1 MKALVIIS
9 WITAIFIFLQEN
21 KAEKELENQHAIQE
35 GTGNPTERADSA
47 SNFVIIKKNPAQNEV
62 SKERYLKDLSNLEK
76 VYDTMGMAYTH
87 GRLALLFIQEDQLGK
102 AEYHLEQQGKLDS
115 LIQNIGGLGFH
126 FDQMGVVRSKQGF
139 QEEAFD
145 YFIKGLKIRET
156 LDTPYELGES
166 IAHVAQLLFEM
177 KEFRKAIAFAYRLLE
192 VSDESQSLSQKESAY
207 TLLARSYE
215 AIRWFQAALDNQ
227 KNLKIISDS
236 IMNQGFAGLM
246 ARHKSEI
253 DSLEYHHN
261 LAMVELKNLPVEA
274 PVPPKQDNLYPLLI
288 ALSFLIGL
296 LILVYFL
303 RRKNLEQEYAIS
315 LSEQENSLL
324 LKESQE
330 RMQESLQ
337 LISNLLLLQD
347 HDKVAGNGFN
357 EGYGRAKTVAL
368 IGKCLDPKEKFTSVH
383 VKGFLLKLCSGLFK
397 TYHVKRDQIKL
408 ILEMDNISLD
418 ATTMVPLA
426 LIVHE
431 LVSNSLKYAFPGGQK
446 GEIQIGLKEEDGKL
460 RLRIEDDGR
469 GFDSSQVRPGSI
481 GYKIVHAMVNQLEG
495 RLEIINQEGA
505 KIRMEF
511 QQR

>member
-9 WITAIFIFLQEN
+9 WITAICIFLQEN
-21 KAEKELENQHAIQE
+21 KVEKELVTQNTAQEENA
-35 GTGNPTERADSA
+35 NPSERIDTT
-47 SNFVIIKKNPAQNEV
+47 SNSGIANPKPDQNEMV
-62 SKERYLKDLSNLEK
+62 KMLYQKDLSDFEVDN
-76 VYDTMGMAYTH
+76 DTLSMAKTH

-102 AEYHLEQQGKLDS
+102 AESHLEMQGKLDS
-115 LIQNIGGLGFH
+115 LIQNIRGLGFH

-145 YFIKGLKIRET
+145 YFMKGLKIRES
-156 LDTPYELGES
+156 LDDPYELGES

-177 KEFRKAIAFAYRLLE
+177 KEYRKAIACSYRLLE
-192 VSDESQSLSQKESAY
+192 VSEESLSLSQKETAY
-207 TLLARSYE
+207 SVLARSYE

-236 IMNQGFAGLM
+236 IMNQGFA
-246 ARHKSEI
+246 AVIAKHESEI
-253 DSLEYHHN
+253 DLLEYHHN
-261 LAMVELKNLPVEA
+261 LEMAELRNLPAEILE
-274 PVPPKQDNLYPLLI
+274 PPKQDNLYPLLI
-288 ALSFLIGL
+288 ALFFLICL

-303 RRKNLEQEYAIS
+303 RRKNLEQEYLIS
-315 LSEQENSLL
+315 QSEEENRQL
-324 LKESQE
+324 LKESHE
-330 RMQESLQ
+330 KTQESLQ
-337 LISNLLLLQD
+337 LISSLLVLQD
-347 HDKVAGNGFN
+347 HDKVSGNGFN

-368 IGKCLDPKEKFTSVH
+368 IGKSLDPTEKLTSVH
-383 VKGFLLKLCSGLFK
+383 AKGFLFKLCSGLFK
-397 TYHVKRDQIKL
+397 TYQVKRDQVNL
-408 ILEMDNISLD
+408 ILEMDNISLE

-446 GEIQIGLKEEDGKL
+446 GEIQIGLQEDGGRL
-460 RLRIEDDGR
+460 RLRIEDDGK

-481 GYKIVHAMVNQLEG
+481 GFKIVNAMVNQLEG

-511 QQR
+511 MHR